1 MPKKSLSEDL
11 LRIPGVEGAEV
22 DGSQDAPAGLRIRIA
37 EGADQQAV
45 GGAIRRVLDSHG
57 LGTDTRLPGEPE
69 AAEGEAGGVAVLTS
83 LAEDVEA
90 DEAEPQPPIDEGR
103 AVIDLTNA
111 PAEERPAVDPEPGV
125 PDQPAVPDTD
135 QQVSQTR
142 GSWRQ
147 GDLPSFVE
155 PRTQPASPPPEDAAL
170 PIARI
175 DRVSVEEGR
184 SGVRVTIV
192 ASDGTQVSQVAS
204 STEGGVDSA
213 VVKAAAKL
221 VDDTA
226 PDPTV
231 VDIVDRRVDGVD
243 IVMIVLKIDGVLK
256 AGSAVVGAGRVFA
269 LGRATWAALAL

>member
-57 LGTDTRLPGEPE
+57 LDTDTRLPGEPE

-231 VDIVDRRVDGVD
+231 VDIVDRRVDGID

>member
-103 AVIDLTNA
+103 AVIDLTDE

-155 PRTQPASPPPEDAAL
+155 PRTQPAPPPPEDAAL

-175 DRVSVEEGR
+175 DHVSVEEGR
-184 SGVRVTIV
+184 SGVRVAIV

>member
-22 DGSQDAPAGLRIRIA
+22 DGSQESPAGLRIRIA

-103 AVIDLTNA
+103 AVIDLTDE

>member
-22 DGSQDAPAGLRIRIA
+22 DGSQESPAGLRIRIA

-57 LGTDTRLPGEPE
+57 LDTDTRLPGEPE

-231 VDIVDRRVDGVD
+231 VDIVDRRVDGID